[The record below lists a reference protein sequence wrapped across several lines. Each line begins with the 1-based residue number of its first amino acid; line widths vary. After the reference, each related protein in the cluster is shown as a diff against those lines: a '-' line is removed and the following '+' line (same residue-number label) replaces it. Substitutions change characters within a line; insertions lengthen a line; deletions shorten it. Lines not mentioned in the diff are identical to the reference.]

1 VKRRFILRYRARV
14 HPDGPGYWLDF
25 PDFPSL
31 SRSDATGSV
40 PADVLA
46 ADELAHE
53 IVDLLY
59 QQQSLPMPTPRQNG
73 ELYVE
78 PRFHYPP
85 MPVEETP

>member
-1 VKRRFILRYRARV
+1 MKRRFVLRYRVRV

-31 SRSDATGSV
+31 SRSDAAGSA
-40 PADVLA
+40 PPEILA
-46 ADELAHE
+46 ADALAHE

-59 QQQSLPMPTPRQNG
+59 QQQSLPTPTLREEG
-73 ELYVE
+73 ELYLE

-85 MPVEETP
+85 MRMEEPV

>member
-1 VKRRFILRYRARV
+1 LKPKFLIRYRVKVWPR
-14 HPDGPGYWLDF
+14 GEGYWLEF

-31 SRSDATGSV
+31 SRRDKSGET
-40 PADVLA
+40 PAETLA
-46 ADELAHE
+46 ADTLAHE

-59 QQQSLPMPTPRQNG
+59 QQQSLPMPTPRQDG

-85 MPVEETP
+85 MPAEELV